1 MPLALS
7 LSEVLGIASP
17 TAALRELPN
26 GQALGAPAGGP
37 DILGA
42 DRPER
47 AALLCSRFTA
57 TPMHSGRTARLCP
70 KFPPRSSTRQL
81 S

>member
-17 TAALRELPN
+17 TAALRELPD
-26 GQALGAPAGGP
+26 GQSLGEAAGVPG
-37 DILGA
+37 ILGA

-47 AALLCSRFTA
+47 AAFFVFAFYS
-57 TPMHSGRTARLCP
+57 TPMHPGRTARLCP
-70 KFPPRSSTRQL
+70 KFPARSSTRQL
-81 S
+81 L

>member
-1 MPLALS
+1 MPLVLS

-47 AALLCSRFTA
+47 AALLVFAVYSHPDASWAHCQTV
-57 TPMHSGRTARLCP
+57 PQI
-70 KFPPRSSTRQL
+70 PPEE
-81 S
+81 